1 MPLTTRRAWETDT
14 ELGQLLDNEDYYDQC
29 PVLVHIPEAATFGVV
44 QTNTPAENLCRMKS
58 LEITTT
64 ASESDI
70 ETPPPKS
77 VHNGGI
83 VGLLG
88 ASLQYEKK
96 RVKLPP
102 SFLFGR
108 QTKMNDIVLGP
119 LFSQVSRH
127 HFALG
132 LCKGQWAV
140 LNLSPNGTWVNQYF
154 LCGEENLCA
163 LHPDQG
169 NEIRFGG
176 LRLTIYCRHPS
187 MAKAF
192 DLWPARFLDTP
203 DSGGGTP
210 ATSIASSPRSFG
222 VDIDPQIPRI
232 YYLKNRSVSSY
243 TTSRVV
249 AERFLALDAKTC
261 DVYVAKVVEFLDI
274 RKTKRKLELLQPLP
288 KTPSSRFL
296 HGHTIVAD
304 TDRAYVLSHFRDDIQ
319 EIGKVSDLVH
329 DVMTR
334 KQCQAVARQL
344 LQNLLRAVSSLH
356 SFKISHGDL
365 GLHSVFS
372 TSVYDC
378 DQLYISG
385 FSEASVLT
393 EERAKKDCLAI
404 FKVVRT
410 FLREEPDIAWLSN
423 EHLDPLWRMMFR
435 NERAW
440 STTAIGLCEQMNLTQ
455 EDGSEMWTL
464 MTISRHVNIRS
475 KTEKSEVWLKADDI
489 REYVSLEVMKR
500 KLATPAAAQK
510 DVDTAVSALKHYVRD
525 DYISRLDFDRFSLH
539 MARHHAK
546 YLGVEHLF
554 QPGIAS
560 SSSQS
565 PPILVA
571 SVGVKL
577 PYHARYGLISLSG
590 LMKIAPISSPD
601 AIPGAIVDLL
611 TKCYEI
617 RGHCAGTYVSVGE
630 LEELAGLLGLEYP
643 DGVILDRYDRSLE
656 HYTHSKGWFLLS
668 PHESSEL
675 VPVTRETHLVSGRSS
690 LGSYLK
696 EHMSHTPLDAMVE
709 QSPQDLIAHQGYS
722 NAVHSCTIS
731 SSDDSVAFAF
741 SNSKR
746 KVESTR
752 TEDWV
757 LCTVGKRKRS
767 RARQAD
773 MIRTEFV
780 KSSRHN

>member
-14 ELGQLLDNEDYYDQC
+14 ELGQLLDNEDFYDQC

-44 QTNTPAENLCRMKS
+44 QTHTPAGNLCRTKS
-58 LEITTT
+58 LEVPTP

-70 ETPPPKS
+70 ETPPPGS
-77 VHNGGI
+77 GHNGGI

-96 RVKLPP
+96 RIKLPP

-108 QTKMNDIVLGP
+108 QTKMNDVVLGP

-132 LCKGQWAV
+132 LCKGQWAI

-192 DLWPARFLDTP
+192 DLWPARSLDAP
-203 DSGGGTP
+203 GSDGGTP

-222 VDIDPQIPRI
+222 VDFDPQIPRI
-232 YYLKNRSVSSY
+232 YYLKNRSVSSH
-243 TTSRVV
+243 TTSKVA

-261 DVYVAKVVEFLDI
+261 DFYIAKLVESSDVQKVKGKI
-274 RKTKRKLELLQPLP
+274 ELLRPLP
-288 KTPSSRFL
+288 KIQSSKFL

-304 TDRAYVLSHFRDDIQ
+304 ADRAYLLSHFRDDIQ
-319 EIGKVSDLVH
+319 EVGKVSELVH

-344 LQNLLRAVSSLH
+344 LQNLLRAVSHLH
-356 SFKISHGDL
+356 SFNISHGDL
-365 GLHSVFS
+365 GTHSVFS

-378 DQLYISG
+378 VQLYISG

-404 FKVVRT
+404 FKVVRS

-423 EHLDPLWRMMFR
+423 KHLDPLWRILLR

-440 STTAIGLCEQMNLTQ
+440 SSTAIGLCEQMNFTH
-455 EDGSEMWTL
+455 ENGNEMWTL
-464 MTISRHVNIRS
+464 MTVSRHVNIRY
-475 KTEKSEVWLKADDI
+475 KTEKDEVWLKADDI
-489 REYVSLEVMKR
+489 KEFVSLEAMK
-500 KLATPAAAQK
+500 KTLANPATAQQ
-510 DVDTAVSALKHYVRD
+510 DVDKAVSALKHYVRD
-525 DYISRLDFDRFSLH
+525 DYVSRRDYDRFSLH

-546 YLGVEHLF
+546 FLGIEHLF
-554 QPGIAS
+554 QPGIAG

-571 SVGVKL
+571 SVSIKL
-577 PYHARYGLISLSG
+577 PYHARYGFISLSS

-601 AIPGAIVDLL
+601 TMPGAIVDLL
-611 TKCYEI
+611 RKCYEI
-617 RGHCAGTYVSVGE
+617 RGHCAGTYVSVEE
-630 LEELAGLLGLEYP
+630 LEELTGLLGLEYP
-643 DGVILDRYDRSLE
+643 DGVIFDQYDRSLE
-656 HYTHSKGWFLLS
+656 HYTHSEGWFLLS

-675 VPVTRETHLVSGRSS
+675 VPVTRETHLVSEKH
-690 LGSYLK
+690 YA
-696 EHMSHTPLDAMVE
+696 T
-709 QSPQDLIAHQGYS
+709 IAAQPPEKP
-722 NAVHSCTIS
+722 
-731 SSDDSVAFAF
+731 D
-741 SNSKR
+741 K
-746 KVESTR
+746 
-752 TEDWV
+752 
-757 LCTVGKRKRS
+757 
-767 RARQAD
+767 
-773 MIRTEFV
+773 
-780 KSSRHN
+780 